1 MRGAAIRRGTWAAP
15 GASALRRAGAPAR
28 GGGFFGRVYALVAA
42 VPRGRVVTYGQV
54 ARLLGAPRSARLVGW
69 AMHGNPHGSRVP
81 CHRVVQQGGSL
92 SPSYCLEDPGRQR
105 RLLEREGV
113 RFRLD
118 GRVDM
123 TAHQWQP
130 QDGPKSEVQ
139 RPRSRVKPRENAS
152 RPTPK
157 GRR

>member
-1 MRGAAIRRGTWAAP
+1 VRAARRRGGTAV
-15 GASALRRAGAPAR
+15 GGAGAKAAR
-28 GGGFFGRVYALVAA
+28 TAGFFASVYALVAR

-92 SPSYCLEDPGRQR
+92 SPGYCPGDPGRQR

-113 RFRLD
+113 QFTLD

-123 TAHQWQP
+123 VRHQLRA
-130 QDGPKSEVQ
+130 GGSRFEV
-139 RPRSRVKPRENAS
+139 R
-152 RPTPK
+152 
-157 GRR
+157 G

>member
-1 MRGAAIRRGTWAAP
+1 
-15 GASALRRAGAPAR
+15 
-28 GGGFFGRVYALVAA
+28 VYALVAA

-69 AMHGNPHGSRVP
+69 AMHGNPHGPRVP

-92 SPSYCLEDPGRQR
+92 SPNYCPEDPGRQR

-113 RFRLD
+113 HFTLD

-123 TAHQWQP
+123 PRHQWWP
-130 QDGPKSEVQ
+130 EAA
-139 RPRSRVKPRENAS
+139 RRFTPRAPAPDPS
-152 RPTPK
+152 
-157 GRR
+157 

>member
-1 MRGAAIRRGTWAAP
+1 
-15 GASALRRAGAPAR
+15 
-28 GGGFFGRVYALVAA
+28 
-42 VPRGRVVTYGQV
+42 VVTYGQV

-92 SPSYCLEDPGRQR
+92 SPNYCLEDPGRQR
-105 RLLEREGV
+105 RLLAREGV

-123 TAHQWQP
+123 AACQWWP
-130 QDGPKSEVQ
+130 ERFEVQ
-139 RPRSRVKPRENAS
+139 GSRFE
-152 RPTPK
+152 
-157 GRR
+157 G